1 MTFTDKLQRRPIAVA
16 MFTIAVIS
24 IGLIAVLQLPIE
36 LLPALEYPRMS
47 LSASWTGASPESIEA
62 QLTAP
67 LEAIAV
73 SIPGVKSVSSSS
85 GFGYAQLTI
94 ELLRTANPT
103 FIRLELK
110 DKLARFYE
118 QLPEGIKPPK
128 IRPYVP
134 KEFRDKIGFMRLRI
148 LGLKS
153 LHELRKISEEI
164 LRPEL
169 IGMDGVGEISITGGA
184 QKVLRIEVSQ
194 AMINSL
200 GLNLREIYQQ
210 ISAFNRKIYLGKI
223 SNNDQTFWV
232 KLESLDTHPVS
243 ALSKLPIS
251 VRGGSLTVLLGD
263 LATIK
268 YDYDDPETFFR
279 INGRDFVVMEITR
292 EPGSNILALA
302 DNIHKKLEN
311 LKKERTLP
319 HQVKID
325 VIQDRSQD
333 LKEDISVLLKSVV
346 FSAGCLFL
354 ILLVAFRSVPA
365 VIIVFVSLIFSLCLT
380 FIVMFFCKISLNS
393 VTLIGLGIALGI
405 MADNAIVVIDRLQKD
420 HATRNTGALEESGIR
435 SVRMPILASTLT
447 TLGAFLPLVI
457 LSAQTKL
464 YLIPFAIVVSS
475 ALVASTLSAFT
486 LVYVATHRFML
497 RSKKNHPQGVISAQ
511 TESEKRGGWQAA
523 YWWLLNKTIRYRRF
537 ALVAMVWL
545 FGIPMWILPDNMTSN
560 IQNKERVGELST
572 IQMIKS
578 RFAELYDAILASEAY
593 LNARPYIDT
602 VLGGS
607 HYLFYRHVPIVGS
620 VEGRV
625 RLEDSYVTV
634 GIKMPRYTEVKY
646 LLQVVSAFETHLGKF
661 PSDIYYETRVA
672 NNYEALLKV
681 KMARRQDP
689 DDLLI
694 TLHQVFEQVAVSLG
708 GIECSVQGY
717 GPGFRNMRGADISK
731 LFTFVSG
738 YNYLKV
744 KEIARNLAVQISKH
758 RRFSNIS
765 IDQASF
771 GRKPAWNVVAI
782 PDREQL
788 WKAHQD
794 VGAMFSHISSL
805 TLSDGMYRSAIE
817 GQKKNISVYI
827 DYLPEDRVH
836 TISDLNK
843 QTQAAERVLKVEDIA
858 QIEKRPTLPVI
869 QRKNQAYSRLVTC
882 DYAGL
887 GRYGGRIIMKIR
899 DEMVL
904 PLGYGFNRGG
914 FDFFDNEGALWG
926 AVFLSAILIYMILA
940 ALYESFRQPFIIL
953 WTVPMAF
960 IGLFLVFFIFD
971 GVFTQG
977 GYFAMV
983 FLIGISVNNAIILLY
998 QLQKRALKNQTPLSK
1013 SAIFEVCLSRLRPIL
1028 VTGATSIGGLLP
1040 FLIWFQN
1047 GTLWHAFALGTVGGL
1062 WFSSVGV
1069 LLILPALFYK
1079 AKRV

>member
-47 LSASWTGASPESIEA
+47 LSASWTGASPESIES
-62 QLTAP
+62 QLTTP

-103 FIRLELK
+103 YVRLELK

-118 QLPEGIKPPK
+118 QLPEEIKPPK
-128 IRPYVP
+128 IRPYIP
-134 KEFRDKIGFMRLRI
+134 REFRDKIGFMRLRI
-148 LGLKS
+148 TGSKS
-153 LHELRKISEEI
+153 LDQLRKISEEV
-164 LRPEL
+164 LRPGL

-184 QKVLRIEVSQ
+184 QKVLRIQVSR
-194 AMINSL
+194 ALMNSL
-200 GLNLREIYQQ
+200 GLNLQDIYRH
-210 ISAFNRKIYLGKI
+210 ISAFNKKIYLGKI

-251 VRGGSLTVLLGD
+251 TGDLTVLLGD

-302 DNIHKKLEN
+302 NDIHKELEN
-311 LKKERTLP
+311 FKKEGALP
-319 HQVKID
+319 QDVKID
-325 VIQDRSQD
+325 IIQDRSQD

-354 ILLVAFRSVPA
+354 ILLVAFRSMAA

-380 FIVMFFCKISLNS
+380 FIVMFFCKISVNS

-420 HATRNTGALEESGIR
+420 QATRDAGELEDRGIR
-435 SVRMPILASTLT
+435 SVRMPIFASTLT

-486 LVYVATHRFML
+486 LVYVATHHFIL
-497 RSKKNHPQGVISAQ
+497 RSKKNHPQEIISAN
-511 TESEKRGGWQAA
+511 TDSEKRDGWQAT
-523 YWWLLNKTIRYRRF
+523 YWWLLNKTIRYRPF
-537 ALVAMVWL
+537 AIVAMVWL
-545 FGIPMWILPDNMTSN
+545 FGIPLWLLPDNMASN
-560 IQNKERVGELST
+560 VQSKERKQELST
-572 IQMIKS
+572 TQMIKS
-578 RFAELYDAILASEAY
+578 RFAELYDSVLASETY

-620 VEGRV
+620 VGGRV

-634 GIKMPRYTEVKY
+634 DIKMPRYTEVKY
-646 LLQVVSAFETHLGKF
+646 LLQVVSAFETHLDKF
-661 PSDIYYETRVA
+661 SSDIYYETRVA

-694 TLHQVFEQVAVSLG
+694 ELQQVFEQVAVSLG

-717 GPGFRNMRGADISK
+717 GPGFRNLRGADISK
-731 LFTFVSG
+731 LVTSVSG

-744 KEIARNLAVQISKH
+744 KEIAQELAVEISKH

-782 PDREQL
+782 PDREHL
-788 WKAHQD
+788 WKTRED
-794 VGAMFSHISSL
+794 VGTMFSRISSL

-817 GQKKNISVYI
+817 GQKKGIPVYI
-827 DYLPEDRVH
+827 DYLLEDRVH

-843 QTQAAERVLKVEDIA
+843 QTQATERVLKVEDIA
-858 QIEKRPTLPVI
+858 QIEKSPTLPVI
-869 QRKNQAYSRLVTC
+869 HRKDQAYSRLVTS

-887 GRYGGRIIMKIR
+887 RRYGGRIIMNIQKA
-899 DEMVL
+899 MVL

-914 FDFFDNEGALWG
+914 FDFFDDEGTLWG
-926 AVFLSAILIYMILA
+926 AVLLSAILIYMILA
-940 ALYESFRQPFIIL
+940 ALYESFRRPFIIL

-998 QLQKRALKNQTPLSK
+998 QLQKRALKNRTPLPQ

-1028 VTGATSIGGLLP
+1028 VTGATSVGGLLP
-1040 FLIWFQN
+1040 FLIWFPN

-1062 WFSSVGV
+1062 CFSSIGV
-1069 LLILPALFYK
+1069 LLILPALFF
-1079 AKRV
+1079 RSQR

>member
-1 MTFTDKLQRRPIAVA
+1 MTFTDKLQKRPIAVA

-47 LSASWTGASPESIEA
+47 LSASWTGASPESIES
-62 QLTAP
+62 QLTTP

-103 FIRLELK
+103 FVRLELK

-118 QLPEGIKPPK
+118 QLPEEIKPPK
-128 IRPYVP
+128 IRPYIP
-134 KEFRDKIGFMRLRI
+134 REFRDKIGFMRLRI
-148 LGLKS
+148 TGSKS
-153 LHELRKISEEI
+153 LDQLRKISEEV
-164 LRPEL
+164 LRPGL

-184 QKVLRIEVSQ
+184 QKVLRIQVSR
-194 AMINSL
+194 ALMHSL
-200 GLNLREIYQQ
+200 GLDIQDIYRQ
-210 ISAFNRKIYLGKI
+210 ISAFNKEIYLGKI
-223 SNNDQTFWV
+223 SNNDQIFWV

-251 VRGGSLTVLLGD
+251 AGDLTVLLGD

-302 DNIHKKLEN
+302 DDIHKKLEN
-311 LKKERTLP
+311 FKKESALP
-319 HQVKID
+319 PDVKID

-333 LKEDISVLLKSVV
+333 LKEDISVLLKSVI

-354 ILLVAFRSVPA
+354 ILLMAFRSMAA

-380 FIVMFFCKISLNS
+380 FIVMFFCKISVNS

-420 HATRNTGALEESGIR
+420 HATRKTGELEESGIR
-435 SVRMPILASTLT
+435 SVRVPIFASTLT

-486 LVYVATHRFML
+486 LVYVATHHFILRFQ
-497 RSKKNHPQGVISAQ
+497 KNYPQEVISDE
-511 TESEKRGGWQAA
+511 TESEKRGGWQAT
-523 YWWLLNKTIRYRRF
+523 YWWLLNKTIRHRRF
-537 ALVAMVWL
+537 AIIAMVWL
-545 FGIPMWILPDNMTSN
+545 FGIPLWLLPDNMTFN
-560 IQNKERVGELST
+560 IQSKERGEELST
-572 IQMIKS
+572 TQMIKS
-578 RFAELYDAILASEAY
+578 RFAELYDAIFANEAY
-593 LNARPYIDT
+593 LNVRPYIDK

-620 VEGRV
+620 VGGRV

-634 GIKMPRYTEVKY
+634 DIKMPRYTEVKY
-646 LLQVVSAFETHLGKF
+646 LLQVVSAFETHLDKF
-661 PSDIYYETRVA
+661 SSDIYYETRVA

-694 TLHQVFEQVAVSLG
+694 ELQQVFEQVAVSLG

-717 GPGFRNMRGADISK
+717 GPGFRNLRGADISN
-731 LFTFVSG
+731 LVTSVSG

-744 KEIARNLAVQISKH
+744 KEIAQNLAVEISKH

-771 GRKPAWNVVAI
+771 GRKPAWNVVAM

-788 WKAHQD
+788 WKARED
-794 VGAMFSHISSL
+794 VGTMFSRISSL

-817 GQKKNISVYI
+817 GEKKDIPVYI
-827 DYLPEDRVH
+827 DYLSEDRVH

-843 QTQAAERVLKVEDIA
+843 QTQATERVLKVEDIA
-858 QIEKRPTLPVI
+858 QIEKSPTLPVI
-869 QRKNQAYSRLVTC
+869 HRRNQAYSRLVTC

-887 GRYGGRIIMKIR
+887 RRYGGRIIWEIQDAMI
-899 DEMVL
+899 L

-914 FDFFDNEGALWG
+914 FGFFDDEGTLWG
-926 AVFLSAILIYMILA
+926 AVLLSAVLIYMILS

-960 IGLFLVFFIFD
+960 IGLFLVFFISD

-998 QLQKRALKNQTPLSK
+998 QLQKRAAKNQAPLPQ

-1040 FLIWFQN
+1040 FLIWFPN

-1062 WFSSVGV
+1062 CFSSIGV
-1069 LLILPALFYK
+1069 LLILPALFVK
-1079 AKRV
+1079 SQK

>member
-47 LSASWTGASPESIEA
+47 LSASWTGASPESIES
-62 QLTAP
+62 QLTTP

-103 FIRLELK
+103 FVRLELK

-118 QLPEGIKPPK
+118 QLPEEIKPPK
-128 IRPYVP
+128 IRPYIP
-134 KEFRDKIGFMRLRI
+134 REFRDKIGFMRLRI
-148 LGLKS
+148 TGPRS
-153 LHELRKISEEI
+153 LDQLRKISEEV
-164 LRPEL
+164 LRPGL

-184 QKVLRIEVSQ
+184 QKILRIQVSR
-194 AMINSL
+194 ALMNSL
-200 GLNLREIYQQ
+200 GLNLQEIYQQ
-210 ISAFNRKIYLGKI
+210 IFAFNKKIYLGKI
-223 SNNDQTFWV
+223 SNKDQTFWV
-232 KLESLDTHPVS
+232 KMESLDTHPVS

-251 VRGGSLTVLLGD
+251 AGDLTVLLGD

-302 DNIHKKLEN
+302 NDIHKKLEN
-311 LKKERTLP
+311 FKKESALP
-319 HQVKID
+319 HDVKID

-333 LKEDISVLLKSVV
+333 LKEDISILLKSVV

-354 ILLVAFRSVPA
+354 ILLVAFRSMAA
-365 VIIVFVSLIFSLCLT
+365 VIIVFVSLIFSLCTT
-380 FIVMFFCKISLNS
+380 FVVMFFCKISVNS

-420 HATRNTGALEESGIR
+420 QTTRDTGESEAIQ
-435 SVRMPILASTLT
+435 SVRMPIFASTLT

-486 LVYVATHRFML
+486 LVYVATHHFIL
-497 RSKKNHPQGVISAQ
+497 RSTKDHPQGVFISAK
-511 TESEKRGGWQAA
+511 TDSEKRDGWQAT

-537 ALVAMVWL
+537 ALIAMVWL
-545 FGIPMWILPDNMTSN
+545 FGIPMWLLPDNMASN
-560 IQNKERVGELST
+560 VQSREGGGVLST
-572 IQMIKS
+572 TQMIKS

-593 LNARPYIDT
+593 LNVRPYIDK

-620 VEGRV
+620 VGGRV

-634 GIKMPRYTEVKY
+634 DIKMPRYTEVKY

-661 PSDIYYETRVA
+661 SSDIYYETQVA

-694 TLHQVFEQVAVSLG
+694 ELQQVFEQVAVSLG

-731 LFTFVSG
+731 LVTSVSG

-744 KEIARNLAVQISKH
+744 KEIAQELAVAISKH

-788 WKAHQD
+788 WKARED
-794 VGAMFSHISSL
+794 VGTMFSHISSL

-817 GQKKNISVYI
+817 GQKKGIPVYI
-827 DYLPEDRVH
+827 DYLLEDRVH

-869 QRKNQAYSRLVTC
+869 HRRNQAYSRLVTS

-887 GRYGGRIIMKIR
+887 RRYGGRIIMEIQ
-899 DEMVL
+899 DAMVL

-914 FDFFDNEGALWG
+914 FDFFDDEGTLWG
-926 AVFLSAILIYMILA
+926 AVLLSAILIYMILA
-940 ALYESFRQPFIIL
+940 ALYESLRQPFVIL

-998 QLQKRALKNQTPLSK
+998 QLQKRALKNQAPLPQ

-1040 FLIWFQN
+1040 FLIWFPN

-1062 WFSSVGV
+1062 FFSSVGV
-1069 LLILPALFYK
+1069 LLILPALFFRS
-1079 AKRV
+1079 KR

>member
-1 MTFTDKLQRRPIAVA
+1 MTFTNKLQRRPIAVA

-47 LSASWTGASPESIEA
+47 LSASWTGASPESIES

-103 FIRLELK
+103 YVRLELK

-118 QLPEGIKPPK
+118 QLPEEIKPPK
-128 IRPYVP
+128 IRPYIP
-134 KEFRDKIGFMRLRI
+134 QEFRDKIGFMRLRI
-148 LGLKS
+148 TGSKS
-153 LHELRKISEEI
+153 LDQLRKISEEV
-164 LRPEL
+164 LRPGL

-184 QKVLRIEVSQ
+184 QKVLRIQVSR
-194 AMINSL
+194 AVMNSL
-200 GLNLREIYQQ
+200 GLNLQEIYQQ
-210 ISAFNRKIYLGKI
+210 ISAFNKKIYLGKI
-223 SNNDQTFWV
+223 SNKDQTFWV
-232 KLESLDTHPVS
+232 KMESLDTHPVS

-251 VRGGSLTVLLGD
+251 AGDLTVLLGD

-302 DNIHKKLEN
+302 NDIHKKLEN
-311 LKKERTLP
+311 FKKESALP
-319 HQVKID
+319 QDVKID

-333 LKEDISVLLKSVV
+333 LKEDISILLKSVV

-354 ILLVAFRSVPA
+354 ILLVAFRSIAA
-365 VIIVFVSLIFSLCLT
+365 VIIVFVSLIFSLCTT
-380 FIVMFFCKISLNS
+380 FIVMFFCKISVNS

-420 HATRNTGALEESGIR
+420 HATRDTGESEAIR
-435 SVRMPILASTLT
+435 SVRMPIFASTLT

-486 LVYVATHRFML
+486 LVYVATHHFIL
-497 RSKKNHPQGVISAQ
+497 RSKKNHPQRVMSDE
-511 TESEKRGGWQAA
+511 TESEKRGGWQAT
-523 YWWLLNKTIRYRRF
+523 YWWLLNNTILYRRF
-537 ALVAMVWL
+537 ALIAMVWL
-545 FGIPMWILPDNMTSN
+545 FGIPMWLLPDNMTFN
-560 IQNKERVGELST
+560 IQSKERGGELFT
-572 IQMIKS
+572 TQMVKS
-578 RFAELYDAILASEAY
+578 RFAELYDAIFASEAY
-593 LNARPYIDT
+593 LNVRPYIDK

-620 VEGRV
+620 VGGRV

-634 GIKMPRYTEVKY
+634 DIKMPRYTEVKY
-646 LLQVVSAFETHLGKF
+646 LLQVVSAFETHLDKF
-661 PSDIYYETRVA
+661 SSDIYYETRVA
-672 NNYEALLKV
+672 TNYEALLKV

-694 TLHQVFEQVAVSLG
+694 SLQQVFEQVAVSLG

-717 GPGFRNMRGADISK
+717 GPGFRNLRGADISN
-731 LFTFVSG
+731 LLTSVSG

-744 KEIARNLAVQISKH
+744 KEIAQNLAVQISKH

-788 WKAHQD
+788 WKVRED
-794 VGAMFSHISSL
+794 VGTMFSRISSL
-805 TLSDGMYRSAIE
+805 TLSDGMYRSAIG
-817 GQKKNISVYI
+817 GQKKNIPLYI
-827 DYLPEDRVH
+827 DYLSEDRVH

-843 QTQAAERVLKVEDIA
+843 QTQTAERVLKVEDIA

-869 QRKNQAYSRLVTC
+869 NRRNQAYSRLVTS

-887 GRYGGRIIMKIR
+887 RRYGGRIIMEIQ
-899 DEMVL
+899 DAMVL

-914 FDFFDNEGALWG
+914 FDFFDDEGTLWG
-926 AVFLSAILIYMILA
+926 AVLLSAILIYMILA

-960 IGLFLVFFIFD
+960 IGLFLVFFVFD

-998 QLQKRALKNQTPLSK
+998 QLQKRAVQNQAPLPQ

-1040 FLIWFQN
+1040 FLIWFPN

-1062 WFSSVGV
+1062 CLSSVGV
-1069 LLILPALFYK
+1069 LLILPALFFRS
-1079 AKRV
+1079 KR

>member
-24 IGLIAVLQLPIE
+24 VGLIAVLQLPIE

-47 LSASWTGASPESIEA
+47 LSASWTGASPETIES
-62 QLTAP
+62 QLTTP

-85 GFGYAQLTI
+85 GFGYAQLTM

-103 FIRLELK
+103 YVRLELK

-118 QLPEGIKPPK
+118 QLPEEIKPPK
-128 IRPYVP
+128 IRPYIP
-134 KEFRDKIGFMRLRI
+134 REFRDKIGFMRLRI
-148 LGLKS
+148 TGPKS
-153 LHELRKISEEI
+153 LDQLRKISEEV
-164 LRPEL
+164 LSPGL

-184 QKVLRIEVSQ
+184 QKVLRIQVSR
-194 AMINSL
+194 ALMNSL
-200 GLNLREIYQQ
+200 GLNLQDIYRQ
-210 ISAFNRKIYLGKI
+210 ISAFNKEIYLGKI

-243 ALSKLPIS
+243 ALSRLPIS
-251 VRGGSLTVLLGD
+251 TGDLTVLLGD

-302 DNIHKKLEN
+302 NDIHKKLEN
-311 LKKERTLP
+311 FKKEGALP
-319 HQVKID
+319 QDVKID

-354 ILLVAFRSVPA
+354 ILLIAFRSMAA

-380 FIVMFFCKISLNS
+380 FIVMFFCKISVNS

-420 HATRNTGALEESGIR
+420 QATRNTGELENRGIR
-435 SVRMPILASTLT
+435 SVRMPIFASTLT

-475 ALVASTLSAFT
+475 ALVASTISAFT
-486 LVYVATHRFML
+486 LVYVATHHFIL
-497 RSKKNHPQGVISAQ
+497 RSKKNDSQEVIFAN
-511 TESEKRGGWQAA
+511 TDSEKREGWQTT

-537 ALVAMVWL
+537 AIVAMIWL
-545 FGIPMWILPDNMTSN
+545 FGIPLWLLPDNMASN
-560 IQNKERVGELST
+560 VQSKERREELST
-572 IQMIKS
+572 TQMIKS
-578 RFAELYDAILASEAY
+578 RFAELYDSVLASETY

-620 VEGRV
+620 VGGRV

-634 GIKMPRYTEVKY
+634 DIKMPRYTEVKY
-646 LLQVVSAFETHLGKF
+646 LLQVVSAFETHLDKF
-661 PSDIYYETRVA
+661 SSDIYYETRVA

-694 TLHQVFEQVAVSLG
+694 ELQQVFEQVAVSLG

-717 GPGFRNMRGADISK
+717 GPGFRNLRGADISN
-731 LFTFVSG
+731 LATSVSG

-744 KEIARNLAVQISKH
+744 KEIAQNLAVEISKH

-788 WKAHQD
+788 WKARED
-794 VGAMFSHISSL
+794 VRTMFSHISSL
-805 TLSDGMYRSAIE
+805 TLSDGMYRSAIG
-817 GQKKNISVYI
+817 GQKKNIPLYI
-827 DYLPEDRVH
+827 DYLLEDRVH

-858 QIEKRPTLPVI
+858 QIEKSPTLPVI
-869 QRKNQAYSRLVTC
+869 NRRNQAYSRLVTS

-887 GRYGGRIIMKIR
+887 RRYGSRIIMNIQKA
-899 DEMVL
+899 MVL

-914 FDFFDNEGALWG
+914 FGFFDDEGTLWG
-926 AVFLSAILIYMILA
+926 AVLLSAILIYMILA
-940 ALYESFRQPFIIL
+940 ALYESFRRPFIIL

-998 QLQKRALKNQTPLSK
+998 QLQKRAVKNQAPLPQ

-1040 FLIWFQN
+1040 FLIWFPN

-1062 WFSSVGV
+1062 CFSSIGV
-1069 LLILPALFYK
+1069 LLILPALFFFSQ
-1079 AKRV
+1079 R